1 MKLLYQPLHDLPKVL
16 FILNTEHA
24 NKVNDFLDKR
34 RILEVYTL
42 NQSDKYVFVI
52 IYQVSIEIL
61 KQNNIPINN
70 DFTSI
75 CLLFVKY

>member
-16 FILNTEHA
+16 FILNTKHA